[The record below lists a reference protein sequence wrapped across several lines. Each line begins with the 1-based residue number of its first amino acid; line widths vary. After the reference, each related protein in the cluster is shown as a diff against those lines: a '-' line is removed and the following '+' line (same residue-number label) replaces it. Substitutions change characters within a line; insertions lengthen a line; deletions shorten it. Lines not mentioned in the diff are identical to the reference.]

1 MILKFDEYIKIN
13 EEKNVSSFKEI
24 KINEHWPTYNLMMKN
39 FTSQKYGYR
48 FLGTIYCDWKKYDA
62 YRADGFLNLFSMRLR
77 KVCDDFGEQYL
88 DVSLE
93 KNKDGSITYEEFEE
107 IISKNVDEVTSCK
120 TNSRKI
126 YYVFF
131 NRKEKYFYFMY
142 VSPMAMVYS
151 DELKVWLRIKTSGE
165 EIVYNEYRKIKEFR
179 EKRRKEEELEKQ
191 RQDKL
196 YKEYRKCVEILEAD
210 VEKNPENYK
219 KVYFSDLP
227 KDIQDSWS
235 NLIES
240 DYVKYKKHINSDP
253 YRDYY
258 NIYVNKRDLS
268 DGYVFETVEDFY
280 KSGYTGD

>member
-39 FTSQKYGYR
+39 FTSKKYGYR

-77 KVCDDFGEQYL
+77 EVCDDFGEQYL

-93 KNKDGSITYEEFEE
+93 KNKDGSITYEEFGE

-142 VSPMAMVYS
+142 VSPLAMLYS

-191 RQDKL
+191 RQ
-196 YKEYRKCVEILEAD
+196 KEYEKYIDILIAD
-210 VEKNPENYK
+210 VKKNPENYK
-219 KVYFSDLP
+219 NVNYDDLP
-227 KDIQDSWS
+227 KEIQDSWS

-240 DYVKYKKHINSDP
+240 DYVKYEEFMGGDLYK
-253 YRDYY
+253 DYY
-258 NIYVNKRDLS
+258 NVYINKRDLS
-268 DGYVFETVEDFY
+268 DGYLV
-280 KSGYTGD
+280 KIIKHINLRSGYHSTT

>member
-39 FTSQKYGYR
+39 FTSKKYGYR

-62 YRADGFLNLFSMRLR
+62 YRADGFLNLFSRRLR
-77 KVCDDFGEQYL
+77 EVCDDFGEQYL

-93 KNKDGSITYEEFEE
+93 KNKDGSITYEEFGE

-142 VSPMAMVYS
+142 VSPLAMLYS

-165 EIVYNEYRKIKEFR
+165 EIVYNEYREIQEFR

-191 RQDKL
+191 RQ
-196 YKEYRKCVEILEAD
+196 KEYEKYIDILIAD
-210 VEKNPENYK
+210 VKKNPENYK
-219 KVYFSDLP
+219 NVNYDDLP
-227 KDIQDSWS
+227 KEIQDSWS

-240 DYVKYKKHINSDP
+240 DYVKYEEFMGGDLYK
-253 YRDYY
+253 DYY
-258 NIYVNKRDLS
+258 NVYINKRDLS
-268 DGYVFETVEDFY
+268 DGYLV
-280 KSGYTGD
+280 KIIKHINLRSGYHSTT

>member
-39 FTSQKYGYR
+39 FTSKKYGYR

-62 YRADGFLNLFSMRLR
+62 YCVDGFTNLFTRRLR
-77 KVCDDFGEQYL
+77 KVCDYFGEQYL
-88 DVSLE
+88 NVSLE
-93 KNKDGSITYEEFEE
+93 ENKDGSITYEEFEE

-142 VSPMAMVYS
+142 ISPEAMFYS
-151 DELKVWLRIKTSGE
+151 RELEVWLRIKTSGE
-165 EIVYNEYRKIKEFR
+165 EIVYNEYREIQEFK

-191 RQDKL
+191 KQ
-196 YKEYRKCVEILEAD
+196 KEYEKYIDILIAD
-210 VEKNPENYK
+210 VKKNPENYK
-219 KVYFSDLP
+219 NVSYDELP
-227 KDIQDSWS
+227 KEIQDSWS

-240 DYVKYKKHINSDP
+240 DYVKYEEFMGGDLYK
-253 YRDYY
+253 DYY
-258 NIYVNKRDLS
+258 NVYINKRDLS
-268 DGYVFETVEDFY
+268 DGYLV
-280 KSGYTGD
+280 KIIKHINLRSGYHSTT

>member
-62 YRADGFLNLFSMRLR
+62 YRADGFLNLFSRRLR
-77 KVCDDFGEQYL
+77 EVCDDFGDQYL

-142 VSPMAMVYS
+142 VSPVAMVYS
-151 DELKVWLRIKTSGE
+151 RELKVWLRIKTSGE
-165 EIVYNEYRKIKEFR
+165 EIVYNEYREIQEFK

-191 RQDKL
+191 KQ
-196 YKEYRKCVEILEAD
+196 KEYEKYLDILIAD
-210 VEKNPENYK
+210 VKKNPENYK
-219 KVYFSDLP
+219 NVSYDELP
-227 KDIQDSWS
+227 KEIQDSLK
-235 NLIES
+235 NIIES
-240 DYVKYKKHINSDP
+240 DYVKYKEFMGGDLNK
-253 YRDYY
+253 DYY
-258 NIYVNKRDLS
+258 NVYINKRDLS
-268 DGYVFETVEDFY
+268 DGYLLKVIERFNLR
-280 KSGYTGD
+280 SGYHSTT

>member
-62 YRADGFLNLFSMRLR
+62 YRADGFINLFSRRLR
-77 KVCDDFGEQYL
+77 EVCDDFGEQYL

-93 KNKDGSITYEEFEE
+93 KNKDGSITYEEFGE

-142 VSPMAMVYS
+142 VSPLAMLYS

-165 EIVYNEYRKIKEFR
+165 EIVYNEYREIQEFK

-191 RQDKL
+191 RQ
-196 YKEYRKCVEILEAD
+196 KEYEKYIDILIAD
-210 VEKNPENYK
+210 VKKNPENYK
-219 KVYFSDLP
+219 NVNYDDLP
-227 KDIQDSWS
+227 KEIQDSWS

-240 DYVKYKKHINSDP
+240 DYVKYEEFMGGDLYK
-253 YRDYY
+253 DYY
-258 NIYVNKRDLS
+258 NVYINKRDLS
-268 DGYVFETVEDFY
+268 DGYLV
-280 KSGYTGD
+280 KIIKHINLRSGYHSTT

>member
-62 YRADGFLNLFSMRLR
+62 YRADGFLNLFSRRLR
-77 KVCDDFGEQYL
+77 EVCDDFGEQYL

-93 KNKDGSITYEEFEE
+93 KNKDASITYEQFGE

-142 VSPMAMVYS
+142 VSPLAMLYS

-165 EIVYNEYRKIKEFR
+165 EIVYNEYREIQEFK

-191 RQDKL
+191 KQ
-196 YKEYRKCVEILEAD
+196 KEYEKYIDILIAD
-210 VEKNPENYK
+210 FKKNPENYK
-219 KVYFSDLP
+219 KVSYDELP
-227 KDIQDSWS
+227 KDIQDSWN

-240 DYVKYKKHINSDP
+240 DYVKYE
-253 YRDYY
+253 DYMGGDLYKEHY
-258 NIYVNKRDLS
+258 NVYINKRDLS
-268 DGYVFETVEDFY
+268 DGYLV
-280 KSGYTGD
+280 KIIKHINLRSGYHSTN

>member
-62 YRADGFLNLFSMRLR
+62 YRADGFLNLFSRRLR
-77 KVCDDFGEQYL
+77 EVCDDFGEQYL

-93 KNKDGSITYEEFEE
+93 KNKDGSITYEEFGE

-142 VSPMAMVYS
+142 VSPLAMLYS

-165 EIVYNEYRKIKEFR
+165 EIVYNEYRKIQEFK

-191 RQDKL
+191 KQ
-196 YKEYRKCVEILEAD
+196 KEYEKYIDILIAD
-210 VEKNPENYK
+210 VKKNPENYK
-219 KVYFSDLP
+219 NVNYDDLP
-227 KDIQDSWS
+227 KEIQDSWS

-240 DYVKYKKHINSDP
+240 DYVKYEEFMGGDLYK
-253 YRDYY
+253 DYY
-258 NIYVNKRDLS
+258 NVYINKRDLS
-268 DGYVFETVEDFY
+268 DGYLV
-280 KSGYTGD
+280 KIIKHINLRSGYHSTT

>member
-39 FTSQKYGYR
+39 FTSKKYGYR

-62 YRADGFLNLFSMRLR
+62 YRADGFLNLFSRRLR
-77 KVCDDFGEQYL
+77 EVCDDFGEQYL

-93 KNKDGSITYEEFEE
+93 KNKDGSITYEEFGE

-142 VSPMAMVYS
+142 ISPEAMFYS
-151 DELKVWLRIKTSGE
+151 RELKVWLRIKTSGE
-165 EIVYNEYRKIKEFR
+165 EIVYNEYREIQEFR

-191 RQDKL
+191 RQ
-196 YKEYRKCVEILEAD
+196 KEYEKYIDILIAD
-210 VEKNPENYK
+210 VKKNPENYK
-219 KVYFSDLP
+219 NVNYDDLP
-227 KDIQDSWS
+227 KEIQDSWS

-240 DYVKYKKHINSDP
+240 DYVKYEEFMGGDLYK
-253 YRDYY
+253 DYY
-258 NIYVNKRDLS
+258 NVYINKRDLS
-268 DGYVFETVEDFY
+268 DGYLV
-280 KSGYTGD
+280 KIIKHINLRSGYHSTT

>member
-62 YRADGFLNLFSMRLR
+62 YRADGFINLFSRRLR
-77 KVCDDFGEQYL
+77 EVCDDFGEQYL

-93 KNKDGSITYEEFEE
+93 KNKDGSITYEEFGE

-142 VSPMAMVYS
+142 VSPVAMLYS
-151 DELKVWLRIKTSGE
+151 RELKVWLRIKTSGE
-165 EIVYNEYRKIKEFR
+165 EIVYNEYRKIQEFK

-191 RQDKL
+191 KQ
-196 YKEYRKCVEILEAD
+196 KEYEKYIDILIAD
-210 VEKNPENYK
+210 VKKNPENYK
-219 KVYFSDLP
+219 NVNYDDLP
-227 KDIQDSWS
+227 KEIQDSWS

-240 DYVKYKKHINSDP
+240 DYVKYEEFMGGDLYK
-253 YRDYY
+253 DYY
-258 NIYVNKRDLS
+258 NVYINKRDLS
-268 DGYVFETVEDFY
+268 DGYLV
-280 KSGYTGD
+280 KIIKHINLRSGYHSTT

>member
-1 MILKFDEYIKIN
+1 MVLKFDEYIKIN

-62 YRADGFLNLFSMRLR
+62 YRADGFINLFSRRLR
-77 KVCDDFGEQYL
+77 EVCDDFGEQYL

-93 KNKDGSITYEEFEE
+93 KNKDGSITYEEFGE

-142 VSPMAMVYS
+142 VSPLAMLYS

-165 EIVYNEYRKIKEFR
+165 EIVYNEYREIQEFK

-191 RQDKL
+191 RQ
-196 YKEYRKCVEILEAD
+196 KEYEKYIDILIAD
-210 VEKNPENYK
+210 VKKNPENYK
-219 KVYFSDLP
+219 NVNYDDLP
-227 KDIQDSWS
+227 KEIQDSWS

-240 DYVKYKKHINSDP
+240 DYVKYEEFMGGDLYK
-253 YRDYY
+253 DYY
-258 NIYVNKRDLS
+258 NVYINKRDLS
-268 DGYVFETVEDFY
+268 DGYLV
-280 KSGYTGD
+280 KIIKHINLRSGYHSTT

>member
-62 YRADGFLNLFSMRLR
+62 YRADGFLNLFSRRLR
-77 KVCDDFGEQYL
+77 EVCDDFGEQYL

-93 KNKDGSITYEEFEE
+93 KNKDGSITYEEFGE

-142 VSPMAMVYS
+142 VSPVAMLYS
-151 DELKVWLRIKTSGE
+151 RELKVWLRIKTSGE

-191 RQDKL
+191 KQ
-196 YKEYRKCVEILEAD
+196 KEYEKYIDILIAD
-210 VEKNPENYK
+210 VKKNPENYK
-219 KVYFSDLP
+219 NVNYDDLP
-227 KDIQDSWS
+227 KEIQDSWS

-240 DYVKYKKHINSDP
+240 DYVKYEEFMGGDLYK
-253 YRDYY
+253 DYY
-258 NIYVNKRDLS
+258 NVYINKRDLS
-268 DGYVFETVEDFY
+268 DGYLV
-280 KSGYTGD
+280 KIIKHINLRSGYHSTT

>member
-39 FTSQKYGYR
+39 FTSKKYGYR

-62 YRADGFLNLFSMRLR
+62 YRADGFLNLFSRRLR
-77 KVCDDFGEQYL
+77 EVCDDFGDQYL

-142 VSPMAMVYS
+142 VSPVAMVYS
-151 DELKVWLRIKTSGE
+151 RELEVWLRIKTSGE
-165 EIVYNEYRKIKEFR
+165 EIVYNEYREIQEFK

-191 RQDKL
+191 KQ
-196 YKEYRKCVEILEAD
+196 KEYEKYIDILIAD
-210 VEKNPENYK
+210 VKKNPENYK
-219 KVYFSDLP
+219 NVSYDELP
-227 KDIQDSWS
+227 KEIQDSWS

-240 DYVKYKKHINSDP
+240 DYVKYEEFMGGDLYK
-253 YRDYY
+253 DYY
-258 NIYVNKRDLS
+258 NVYINKRDLS
-268 DGYVFETVEDFY
+268 DGYLLKVIKRFSLR
-280 KSGYTGD
+280 SGYHSTT

>member
-62 YRADGFLNLFSMRLR
+62 YRADGFINLFSRRLR
-77 KVCDDFGEQYL
+77 EVCDDFGEQYL

-93 KNKDGSITYEEFEE
+93 KNKDGSITYEEFGE

-142 VSPMAMVYS
+142 VSPVAMLYS
-151 DELKVWLRIKTSGE
+151 RELKVWLRIKTSGE
-165 EIVYNEYRKIKEFR
+165 EIVYNEYRKIQEFR

-191 RQDKL
+191 KQ
-196 YKEYRKCVEILEAD
+196 KEYEKYIDILIAD
-210 VEKNPENYK
+210 VKKNPENYK
-219 KVYFSDLP
+219 NVNYDDLP
-227 KDIQDSWS
+227 KEIQDSWS

-240 DYVKYKKHINSDP
+240 DYVKYEEFMGGDLYK
-253 YRDYY
+253 DYY
-258 NIYVNKRDLS
+258 NVYINKRDLS
-268 DGYVFETVEDFY
+268 DGYLV
-280 KSGYTGD
+280 KIIKHINLRSGYHSTT